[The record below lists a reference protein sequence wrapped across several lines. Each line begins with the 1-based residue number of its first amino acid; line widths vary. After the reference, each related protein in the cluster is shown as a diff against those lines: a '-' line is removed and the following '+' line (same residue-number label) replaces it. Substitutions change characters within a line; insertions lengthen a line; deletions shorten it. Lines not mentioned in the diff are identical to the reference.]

1 MFIELFY
8 IYNFSLYIEMVTK
21 YYQKYKEKKH
31 VKDIKSFWRRKS
43 KKEKKGPRKIL
54 NFYYRG
60 KRRKASALS
69 ET

>member
-8 IYNFSLYIEMVTK
+8 IYNFSLYIEMVNK
-21 YYQKYKEKKH
+21 YCQKYKEKKH
-31 VKDIKSFWRRKS
+31 MKDIKSFWRRKN
-43 KKEKKGPRKIL
+43 KKGKKGPRKIL
-54 NFYYRG
+54 NFYCRG